1 MGCVRIMQ
9 TYGVSGIKLKSASS
23 CLPHTLT
30 PPSSLPCSHLFPP
43 SSVFTSPTRS
53 LFPHPLPPLYLANS
67 FNLSPPPPPTNSS
80 LLPRSFTHSF
90 PTPLPSSLI
99 SLTHFTH
106 LLLSHAPPSSL
117 LISLT
122 HSFTLSYT
130 SPTISRSLLPPLPP
144 PPELER
150 STTPHPFLLSRSL
163 IHSPTRPI
171 HLYVAHLLSKPPP
184 LTPHPPLYLA
194 HSPPPPPPILLT
206 PSLSLPPTHPPLHL
220 APPPPPPP
228 HSFTHTPSI
237 AFRHFPPKEGCRKPV
252 LGVCPSL
259 SPHPPLYLAH
269 SSPVPYIVHSFIFS
283 QPPSLSRSL
292 TPPPLY
298 LSLSPLSLSRLPAH
312 RGVVTWAGG

>member
-53 LFPHPLPPLYLANS
+53 LFPHPLPPLIS
-67 FNLSPPPPPTNSS
+67 PIHSISPPPPPHSS

-90 PTPLPSSLI
+90 PTTLPSSLI
-99 SLTHFTH
+99 SLTH

-122 HSFTLSYT
+122 HSFTLSYP
-130 SPTISRSLLPPLPP
+130 SPTISRSLLPP
-144 PPELER
+144 
-150 STTPHPFLLSRSL
+150 
-163 IHSPTRPI
+163 
-171 HLYVAHLLSKPPP
+171 
-184 LTPHPPLYLA
+184 
-194 HSPPPPPPILLT
+194 PPPPI
-206 PSLSLPPTHPPLHL
+206 PSLTLRASLSGTFLQRKDVVNQCLEFVLHSLPIPLFISLTHP
-220 APPPPPPP
+220 
-228 HSFTHTPSI
+228 
-237 AFRHFPPKEGCRKPV
+237 
-252 LGVCPSL
+252 
-259 SPHPPLYLAH
+259 
-269 SSPVPYIVHSFIFS
+269 PVPYIVHSFIFS

-298 LSLSPLSLSRLPAH
+298 LSLSPSLSLACQPT
-312 RGVVTWAGG
+312 GVW